1 MWCSVLCVGWPI
13 MLGLTGVPALI
24 ELLLLPFCP
33 ESPRYMLIQRGD
45 DNNARTGIY
54 FLFLT

>member
-1 MWCSVLCVGWPI
+1 

-45 DNNARTGIY
+45 DNNARTGMCVFISGMKQRRKV
-54 FLFLT
+54 LI